1 MIELLREILQVEDEK
16 SLSYLIELRDSELEA
31 IQKLLEEYQA
41 YDDVDS
47 VAALKE
53 ELQRVTDTY
62 ASVLAD
68 AQESS
73 YSKKLLA
80 ELQRLGVTQ
89 EKLEEFSV
97 IVSSDVFKE
106 VGSALAEAQYKLADE
121 LENKITRTYELH
133 SMPTSGVLAC

>member
-1 MIELLREILQVEDEK
+1 MIDLLKEILQVEDEK

-41 YDDVDS
+41 YDDVES
-47 VAALKE
+47 VAALTE

-106 VGSALAEAQYKLADE
+106 VGSALADAQNTLADE

-133 SMPTSGVLAC
+133 SMPTADVLAC